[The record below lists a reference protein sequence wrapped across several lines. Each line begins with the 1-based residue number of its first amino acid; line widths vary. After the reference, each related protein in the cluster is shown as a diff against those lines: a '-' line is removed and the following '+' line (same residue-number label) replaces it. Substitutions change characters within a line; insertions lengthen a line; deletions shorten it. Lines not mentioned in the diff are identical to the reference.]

1 MSKKQR
7 DSLYAEVQKHQQSQ
21 ECVVHVT
28 REESGDMG
36 DHGCAYRR
44 GSGTG
49 LGDLDE
55 ITTLP
60 EGLLFDL
67 PLTPEDGGGD
77 YCNLEMLGG
86 SAGSSSSSQSSPE
99 QNNLDCVDK
108 HGIKHEYQ
116 LLHDSGLFSHSIHNP
131 MPEPCSLLDTGQYKH
146 PGVCGLDFGVSQ
158 LTQVPSFPA
167 CVERITQSV
176 VKSHLETSQYST
188 EELKRMAWTL
198 YSPEETH
205 CYQMKVHRTCVFLK
219 RKKCVLCR

>member
-21 ECVVHVT
+21 ECLVHSA
-28 REESGDMG
+28 REESGDIS

-44 GSGTG
+44 GSGTA

-116 LLHDSGLFSHSIHNP
+116 LLHNSGLFSHAIHTP
-131 MPEPCSLLDTGQYKH
+131 LPEACSLLDTGQYKQLH
-146 PGVCGLDFGVSQ
+146 LLTARWYVAFGTSQ
-158 LTQVPSFPA
+158 PTQSPSFPVCCRA
-167 CVERITQSV
+167 YNPECDQVSYRDQPVQHRGVEEDGVDFVQP
-176 VKSHLETSQYST
+176 
-188 EELKRMAWTL
+188 WGDTL
-198 YSPEETH
+198 LPDEGTPG
-205 CYQMKVHRTCVFLK
+205 VT
-219 RKKCVLCR
+219 

>member
-21 ECVVHVT
+21 ECVVHSA
-28 REESGDMG
+28 REEGGDIS
-36 DHGCAYRR
+36 DHGCTYRR
-44 GSGTG
+44 GSSTG

-116 LLHDSGLFSHSIHNP
+116 LLHDSGLFSHAIHNP
-131 MPEPCSLLDTGQYKH
+131 LPEPCSLLDTG
-146 PGVCGLDFGVSQ
+146 
-158 LTQVPSFPA
+158 
-167 CVERITQSV
+167 
-176 VKSHLETSQYST
+176 
-188 EELKRMAWTL
+188 W
-198 YSPEETH
+198 
-205 CYQMKVHRTCVFLK
+205 
-219 RKKCVLCR
+219 

>member
-21 ECVVHVT
+21 ECVVHGT
-28 REESGDMG
+28 REESADLG

-44 GSGTG
+44 GSGTA

-60 EGLLFDL
+60 DGLLFDL

-77 YCNLEMLGG
+77 YCSLEMLGG

-131 MPEPCSLLDTGQYKH
+131 LPEPCSLLDTGQYKQERF
-146 PGVCGLDFGVSQ
+146 PTASGGGGGALDGGTSLV
-158 LTQVPSFPA
+158 TQVPFFPA
-167 CVERITQSV
+167 CR
-176 VKSHLETSQYST
+176 
-188 EELKRMAWTL
+188 ANN
-198 YSPEETH
+198 PE
-205 CYQMKVHRTCVFLK
+205 CG
-219 RKKCVLCR
+219 

>member
-1 MSKKQR
+1 MYFILLAVKFGRMSKKQR

-21 ECVVHVT
+21 ECAVHSA
-28 REESGDMG
+28 REESGDIS

-44 GSGTG
+44 GSGTA

-77 YCNLEMLGG
+77 YGNLEILGG

-99 QNNLDCVDK
+99 QNNSDCVDK

-116 LLHDSGLFSHSIHNP
+116 LLHDSGLFSHAIHNP
-131 MPEPCSLLDTGQYKH
+131 LPEPCSLLDTGQYKQHRLLTARWYVVWPLEPAYQHNH
-146 PGVCGLDFGVSQ
+146 PLFRS
-158 LTQVPSFPA
+158 A
-167 CVERITQSV
+167 
-176 VKSHLETSQYST
+176 
-188 EELKRMAWTL
+188 
-198 YSPEETH
+198 
-205 CYQMKVHRTCVFLK
+205 
-219 RKKCVLCR
+219 